1 MRQLTAYASYLDN
14 LGAPLVGRARFYNSD
29 GSPAVVYAWDNSTQ
43 EFIENGAVVFTNS
56 SGQLEP
62 QVFLDNHDYLIVF
75 DKYIGDGTMSEDDNS
90 ESWEEQGSAIDKFN
104 TIGIEL
110 TGGAIRAVSTIDDL
124 RQTPGLA
131 EYEVIELM
139 GYYESGDKPII
150 YYKWNPYISSADD
163 GGSIIKVEDVAAGR
177 WELVSCPEYLDVRH
191 FGAFPM
197 QGIEE
202 NARQRSD
209 LTNAYDYAHSQG
221 CGVYFW
227 ADDTHAYYDISG
239 ANLIKV
245 DSHPLARLFCVDDIS
260 GTSIS
265 DIKEVHLVGEEYGEL
280 ATGLITLQGEVVR
293 TSWGEET
300 EWVVFDPSVKLIM
313 DASIL
318 TVARNWEGIEVEILA
333 YTSGC
338 VFTDC
343 LITSNGKIDQ
353 TVTIA
358 ECEIKQEWFDENY
371 NWGNLTSY
379 QNDIRF
385 KNFKDANAY
394 IIAKNKQNEADYGDL
409 EGKTISNIVLL
420 ADCTLENAV
429 FSTVALQGSSSLKN
443 VSGTIVLQGANV
455 SHNWVDCW
463 LEVTAFA
470 GSISSFSLLRGSFES
485 SLTITISGDASFE
498 DVKIESLIF
507 VQGKLTMYDCKVS
520 ENMQAYDLQMS
531 RCDVMATVGIVWYNG
546 YLKGIIQC
554 NKFLSGGYLA
564 VGLGL
569 YSSGSIDCEISIT
582 GNYSDHDFW
591 DDSAF
596 SGVTHSTTG
605 KIVYEGNYGGCPR
618 NEFDTVDDMTFSI
631 VTYPYNDPG
640 DITDLPAGQGD
651 NTIFMIVDHRRVNNA
666 YDQQQ
671 FWWSVKIH
679 DSIDLDSMGI
689 WRCKHLLYGRT
700 VSMFT
705 EIVSRADTSNSG
717 ILVFNFNLPMRTSA
731 VSPLIHEIS
740 TDATYTFQ
748 ETAQSVQNDA
758 GTSSMGKW
766 VDSRLASLIPGSTS
780 KIGKIHR
787 RFKVL

>member
-1 MRQLTAYASYLDN
+1 MRQLTAFASYFDN
-14 LGAPLVGRARFYNSD
+14 LGALLNGRARFYNSD
-29 GSPAVVYAWDNSTQ
+29 GSPAVVYAWDNSVQ
-43 EFIENGAVVFTNS
+43 RFVENGSIVFTNS

-75 DKYIGDGTMSEDDNS
+75 DKYVGNARMTEDDDS

-110 TGGAIRAVSTIDDL
+110 SGGAIRAVSTIADL

-131 EYEVIELM
+131 AFEVIELM

-150 YYKWNPYISSADD
+150 YYKWNPFISTADN
-163 GGSIIKVEDVAAGR
+163 GGSIIKVDDVAAGR
-177 WELVSCPEYLDVRH
+177 WELVSCPEYLDARH

-202 NARQRSD
+202 NADQRYD
-209 LTNAYDYAHSQG
+209 LTNAYTYAHSQG

-245 DSHPLARLFCVDDIS
+245 DSHPLARLFCVENIS

-265 DIKEVHLVGEEYGEL
+265 DIKEVHLIGQEYGEL
-280 ATGLITLQGEVVR
+280 ATGSITLQGDVVR

-385 KNFKDANAY
+385 KNFKDANVY
-394 IIAKNKQNEADYGDL
+394 IIVKNKQNEADYGDL

-429 FSTVALQGSSSLKN
+429 FSTVALQGSSSLEN
-443 VSGTIVLQGANV
+443 ISGTIVLQGASV
-455 SHNWVDCW
+455 SHNWVDCR

-470 GSISSFSLLRGSFES
+470 GSISSFSLLRGSFKS

-498 DVKIESLIF
+498 GAKIESLIF
-507 VQGKLTMYDCKVS
+507 VQGKLAMYDCKIL
-520 ENMQAYDLQMS
+520 EDMQAYSLQMS
-531 RCDVMATVGIVWYNG
+531 TCDVSAKVSIVWYNG
-546 YLKGIIQC
+546 KLEGGIQC
-554 NKFLSGGYLA
+554 NRFLTDGYLGVEA
-564 VGLGL
+564 GL
-569 YSSGSIDCEISIT
+569 YTSGTIVLAISIT

-596 SGVTHSTTG
+596 GGVTHSTTG
-605 KIVYEGNYGGCPR
+605 KIVYEGNYGGCPG

-631 VTYPYNDPG
+631 VTYPYNAPG

-766 VDSRLASLIPGSTS
+766 VDSRLASLILGSTS